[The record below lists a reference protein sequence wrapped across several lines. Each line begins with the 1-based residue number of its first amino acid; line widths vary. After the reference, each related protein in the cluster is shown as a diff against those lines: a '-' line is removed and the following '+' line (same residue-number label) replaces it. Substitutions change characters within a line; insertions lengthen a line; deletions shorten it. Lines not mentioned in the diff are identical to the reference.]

1 MFRFAEPQWLY
12 ALTAIPLILLV
23 FWLSQRAKTRR
34 LARFGNCSTLAALM
48 PDRSPLREWI
58 KTGVLCAA
66 LGLVIV
72 AAARLQVG
80 SRLREVEV
88 EGREMMFVVDVS
100 NSMSADDVK
109 PSRIERTKHAI
120 GQLLERLADD
130 RIGVIV
136 FAGEAQVQLPITS
149 DYKMAQSFVRR
160 ISPSMIADQGTDIGA
175 ALELAQL
182 SFSSDTHRSD
192 SRVIILITD
201 GETHDERSLE
211 AARAA
216 AGQGIRICTIGIGTP
231 EGVLL
236 SIDGESMSRTTR
248 GRWWLRSSTRSFCP
262 I

>member
-72 AAARLQVG
+72 AAARPQVG

-130 RIGVIV
+130 RI
-136 FAGEAQVQLPITS
+136 
-149 DYKMAQSFVRR
+149 RR
-160 ISPSMIADQGTDIGA
+160 RSSGA
-175 ALELAQL
+175 AADNLRLQNGAIFRQAHIAL
-182 SFSSDTHRSD
+182 YDRRSGHRH
-192 SRVIILITD
+192 R
-201 GETHDERSLE
+201 
-211 AARAA
+211 
-216 AGQGIRICTIGIGTP
+216 CGIGVGAAVVFERYAPQRLARDNTYNRRRDP
-231 EGVLL
+231 
-236 SIDGESMSRTTR
+236 R
-248 GRWWLRSSTRSFCP
+248 
-262 I
+262 